1 MAKEGLDGREL
12 LCVCVCVCVCVGI
25 VSCVEVAK
33 CQGGEDGRL
42 TAHNLDREEVA
53 DH

>member
-12 LCVCVCVCVCVGI
+12 LCVCVCVCVGV

-33 CQGGEDGRL
+33 CQGREDGRL

>member
-12 LCVCVCVCVCVGI
+12 LCVCVCVGI